1 MASYP
6 PLNGGIADDLV
17 TLDDQ
22 DQRRIAIRTE
32 APDGIYGGNRAMTVQ
47 FYTEANVK
55 SGKQFEAS
63 TYTASFPGFASSG
76 YIVRTGSE
84 DVVLKGRTISV
95 SGLGLRLEMFVAPT
109 YTGGT
114 PIPVYTL
121 NHRNSN
127 GTTVQILASPTVT
140 SDGIKVACDKYIFG
154 SNLQG
159 GSAISSSTL
168 FTEAPGLEMVLPA
181 NSVFYFKST
190 SLDNDPQR
198 VFSYNTWYEGDTDL
212 PLP

>member
-1 MASYP
+1 MTYTIPDFGPS
-6 PLNGGIADDLV
+6 DLLTSAV
-17 TLDDQ
+17 EGE
-22 DQRRIAIRTE
+22 RRVKVRTE
-32 APDGIYGGNRAMTVQ
+32 APEGIYGGNRAMTVQ

-63 TYTASFPGFASSG
+63 TYTDAFPGLASSG
-76 YIVRTGSE
+76 YVVRTGGE

-95 SGLGLRLEMFVAPT
+95 SGLGLKLEMFLNPT
-109 YTGGT
+109 YTGGS
-114 PIPVYTL
+114 PIQIYTL

-127 GTTVQILASPTVT
+127 GTTVQILAGPTVT
-140 SDGIKVACDKYIFG
+140 NDGIKVACDKYIFG

-159 GSAISSSTL
+159 GVSVSSSTL
-168 FTEAPGLEMVLPA
+168 FTEAPGLEMILPK
-181 NSVFYFKST
+181 NSTFYFKST
-190 SLDNDPQR
+190 SLDTDPQR